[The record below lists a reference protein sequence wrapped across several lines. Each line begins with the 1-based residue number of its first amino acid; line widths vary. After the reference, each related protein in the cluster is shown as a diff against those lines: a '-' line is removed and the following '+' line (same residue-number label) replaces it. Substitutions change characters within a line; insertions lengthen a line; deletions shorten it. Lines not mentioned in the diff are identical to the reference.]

1 MNQFTTKSGN
11 ALGFDKLERSKAPV
25 FCLQN
30 QDDEKVCLADYKG
43 NWIVLYFYPKDN
55 SKTCTLQAV
64 DFTDNLKQFEQLDTI
79 VIGVSPDSVKS
90 HKNFATKHNLNFILL
105 SDSEHEVVKQY
116 GVWKLKKMYGREYMG
131 VERSTFIINPDG
143 YIVMEWRKVR
153 IKGHVETVKEKI
165 KELKQKN

>member
-1 MNQFTTKSGN
+1 MVWRKK
-11 ALGFDKLERSKAPV
+11 KLEKTEAPD

-30 QDDEKVCLADYKG
+30 QDDKKVCLADYKG
-43 NWIVLYFYPKDN
+43 NWVVLYFYPKDN
-55 SKTCTLQAV
+55 SKTCTIEAV

-90 HKNFATKHNLNFILL
+90 HKNFATKHNLSFILL
-105 SDSEHEVVKQY
+105 SDPEHQVLEQY

-143 YIVMEWRKVR
+143 YIEKEWRKVKV
-153 IKGHVETVKEKI
+153 KGHVEAVKQEIIKI
-165 KELKQKN
+165 KK